1 LKRLPRKVFVKKML
15 KGKNR
20 LTRRKGRRSL
30 MTRKH
35 LRYCSRLKTLLL
47 VKMRRLPSSMRRYLS

>member
-1 LKRLPRKVFVKKML
+1 LKRLLRKVFAKKML

-20 LTRRKGRRSL
+20 LRRRMERFL
-30 MTRKH
+30 MTMKH

-47 VKMRRLPSSMRRYLS
+47 GRMERLPSSMRRYLS